1 MVYMS
6 LYGIMTFLMA
16 TIQND
21 SLFLNYSIIIIA
33 LLLLL
38 FYRIF
43 SENIQLK
50 LVY

>member
-1 MVYMS
+1 MS

-38 FYRIF
+38 LLFYRIF

>member
-1 MVYMS
+1 MS

-38 FYRIF
+38 LLLFYRIF